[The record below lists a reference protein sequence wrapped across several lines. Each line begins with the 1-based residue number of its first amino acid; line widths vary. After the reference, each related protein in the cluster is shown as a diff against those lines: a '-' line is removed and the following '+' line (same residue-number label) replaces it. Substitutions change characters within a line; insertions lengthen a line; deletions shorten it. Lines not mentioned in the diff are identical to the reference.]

1 MLVARPM
8 AEVLSL
14 IDSSGYL
21 AVEDQEAYVSCFSPS
36 LLVGIEVHFAST
48 DGRSVVSFF

>member
-1 MLVARPM
+1 MLVARPL

-14 IDSSGYL
+14 IDSSGCL
-21 AVEDQEAYVSCFSPS
+21 AIEIKEAYVSCFSPS

-48 DGRSVVSFF
+48 DGRSVVYFL